1 MNAKRIWACAGLFFM
16 AVSIICMCIS
26 GFIPGMHELL
36 LSISGVTFL
45 LAAAILGVFVMRRRN
60 EEAQKAA
67 EDENESQE

>member
-1 MNAKRIWACAGLFFM
+1 M
-16 AVSIICMCIS
+16 S
-26 GFIPGMHELL
+26 GTTYNSAAFRLAQPVKLL
-36 LSISGVTFL
+36 HDRAWSVEWQSEGTVTDGTFL